1 MTADRHT
8 TPLWRVAV
16 HRGPNQEDA
25 IRLKSDRRRAFF
37 PSLASHFLGCAFSY
51 ARFSRSGV
59 ICV

>member
-1 MTADRHT
+1 MTAGGHASPVRRIT
-8 TPLWRVAV
+8 V